1 MDIKKTVANK
11 VRQAMESKGE
21 SINNTAKLA
30 SIPYTTFH
38 RKLDE
43 DSAYDFTMSELGRL
57 ADALE
62 IHPTELMP
70 EEFLNVE
77 AA

>member
-1 MDIKKTVANK
+1 MDITKEIADK

-30 SIPYTTFH
+30 SIPYTTFY
-38 RKLDE
+38 RKIDGI
-43 DSAYDFTMSELGRL
+43 YDFTMSELGRI
-57 ADALE
+57 ADVLE
-62 IHPTELMP
+62 VHPTELMP
-70 EEFLNVE
+70 EDFLRTK

>member
-1 MDIKKTVANK
+1 MDITKEVADK
-11 VRQAMESKGE
+11 VRQAMEAKGE

-38 RKLDE
+38 RKIDGI
-43 DSAYDFTMSELGRL
+43 YDFTMSELGRL

-62 IHPTELMP
+62 IHPAEFMP
-70 EEFLNVE
+70 DEFMANHK